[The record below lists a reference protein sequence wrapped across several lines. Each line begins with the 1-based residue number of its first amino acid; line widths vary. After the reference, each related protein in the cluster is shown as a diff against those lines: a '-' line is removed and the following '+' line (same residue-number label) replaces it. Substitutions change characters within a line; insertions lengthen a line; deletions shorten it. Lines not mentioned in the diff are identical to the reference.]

1 MDYKLKENKES
12 LVKAKDALI
21 SDLDSMFTTMIDSD
35 EKYKKAALLYYWLRD
50 YKNYIKNEDRFDHS
64 YLPAFK
70 RGDIININFG
80 FNLGSEH
87 GGMHY
92 GIVLADSI
100 KKNPVVTVVPLKSPK
115 EHAKLY
121 YTDVDLSNEL
131 FDRLTA
137 KNKALNEFIPKELV
151 HITNQIKTIGESTA
165 AMIEIRKTCT
175 GSEPAIVEETLS
187 KHRAELEVLKERLY
201 MLKSKKEIA
210 ANMGL
215 KLSKMKNGSIAMVSQ
230 IRCISKMSIIDPTN
244 EYDTL
249 YNVRLSGGKLDLID
263 QKLKELYTKS
273 VDKT

>member
-131 FDRLTA
+131 FDRWIFIFDHSIF
-137 KNKALNEFIPKELV
+137 KSHIYSSEDALRILYVGRCSRKMEL
-151 HITNQIKTIGESTA
+151 
-165 AMIEIRKTCT
+165 
-175 GSEPAIVEETLS
+175 
-187 KHRAELEVLKERLY
+187 
-201 MLKSKKEIA
+201 
-210 ANMGL
+210 
-215 KLSKMKNGSIAMVSQ
+215 
-230 IRCISKMSIIDPTN
+230 
-244 EYDTL
+244 
-249 YNVRLSGGKLDLID
+249 
-263 QKLKELYTKS
+263 
-273 VDKT
+273 